1 MEMKKQLNIDEDF
14 NVIGLHH
21 RALWYPLTDNNNTS
35 LILVQDYNPCS
46 VCGVRDPGY
55 KHNK

>member
-1 MEMKKQLNIDEDF
+1 MKKQLNIDEDF

-21 RALWYPLTDNNNTS
+21 RALWYPLTDNTS